1 MVDPQRVVREF
12 RERFGDAEGLC
23 VFRAPGRVNLIGEH
37 TDYNDGFVMPIAI
50 DRDTVIACRARDDER
65 LRVYSTN
72 LNELAEFAMGDTDVS
87 KWARYILGVA
97 TVLSQNGAVLRGMD
111 AVIESD
117 VPVGAGLSSSAAL
130 EISTGFALLRISHQP
145 LDKLTLALAGQ
156 RAEHEF
162 VGTQCGIMD
171 QYVSA
176 LGVHDAALLIDC
188 RTLQST
194 TIPIDTTETAIV
206 ICDSQV
212 KHDLADTAYNERRRE
227 CEEAVRLLK
236 DVMPGISAL
245 RDVSVDE
252 FREYERIL
260 PQPIRRR
267 ARHVITEND
276 RTLRAADALRGD
288 RFHEMGE
295 LMYASHASLRE
306 DYEVTVAEL
315 DVLVDATLKI
325 PGVYGSR
332 MTGGGFGGCTV
343 SLMRREAVR
352 EFEDRMSKAY
362 RDVFAKELVIYS
374 TGIVNG
380 VEELVLGAS

>member
-1 MVDPQRVVREF
+1 MVDPRGVVQRF
-12 RERFGDAEGLC
+12 RERFDESDDLC

-50 DRDTVIACRARDDER
+50 DRDTVIACRARKDGR
-65 LRVYSTN
+65 IRIYSTN
-72 LNELAEFAMGDTDVS
+72 LDELAEFSIGDTDVP

-97 TVLSQNGAVLRGMD
+97 SVLARSGASLSGMD
-111 AVIESD
+111 AVVESD

-130 EISTGFALLRISHQP
+130 EISSGYAMLRVSHQP

-162 VGTQCGIMD
+162 VGTKCGIMD

-206 ICDSQV
+206 ICDSRV

-227 CEEAVRLLK
+227 CEEAVRILK
-236 DVMPGISAL
+236 DAMPGISAL
-245 RDVSVDE
+245 RDVSVAE
-252 FREYERIL
+252 FHEHERLL

-267 ARHVITEND
+267 ARHVVTENE
-276 RTLRAADALRGD
+276 RTLLAADALRGN

-306 DYEVTVAEL
+306 DYEVTVPEL

-343 SLMRREAVR
+343 SLMRREALR
-352 EFEDRMSKAY
+352 EFEDRMAEAY
-362 RDVFAKELVIYS
+362 RAAFAKELIIYS

-380 VEELVLGAS
+380 VEEVVL